1 MLGKEVTVFNGVA
14 TGKLPKHQWTCHS
27 HDHMVARRGI
37 ILIKDSTAVINIIT
51 KSNLRKTA
59 FILSYTSRKQSIT
72 KGSQG

>member
-1 MLGKEVTVFNGVA
+1 
-14 TGKLPKHQWTCHS
+14 
-27 HDHMVARRGI
+27 MVARRGI